1 MAVEGPARGHVVGV
15 VSAGAHLDVYDAEE
29 RLTGPVDG
37 DDEAV
42 AARVAVVVADAD
54 LDGVLARLGVGM
66 GA

>member
-1 MAVEGPARGHVVGV
+1 MGV